1 MTRILVT
8 GFGPFGRVVDNP
20 SARLATSAVGVD
32 SVVLPTSFARAPS
45 MLRAATEG
53 KDYDV
58 VLLLGVAEG
67 QPEFGVEQCGRNV
80 VSARIPDVDGAMP
93 VGVVVE
99 GAPEVIAVTLDV
111 ARVHGALRA
120 PSRLSDSAGTYVCN
134 ALLFHALHAAVA
146 PRVGFLHVPPDERTL
161 ATPSPHTMSFERQ
174 SAVLARVIDA
184 LRTMPR

>member
-1 MTRILVT
+1 MTRVLVT

-32 SVVLPTSFARAPS
+32 SIVLPTSFARAPA

-53 KDYDV
+53 KGYDV

-67 QPEFGVEQCGRNV
+67 QPEFGVERCGRNV

-146 PRVGFLHVPPDERTL
+146 PRVGFLHVPPDEQTL
-161 ATPSPHTMSFERQ
+161 ATPSPHTMLFQQQR
-174 SAVLARVIDA
+174 AVLGRVIDA
-184 LRTMPR
+184 LRS